1 MNIAIVGTGYVGL
14 VSGTCF
20 SEMGADVTCVDID
33 ELKIRELSQGNIP
46 IYEPGLKEMVLRNVR
61 EGRLHF
67 TTDLASCIDDVS
79 MVFSA
84 VGTPP
89 DEDGSADL
97 QYVLDV
103 ARQFGSLINKYTILV
118 TKSTVPV
125 GTAKKVKEVIKA
137 ELQKRGIDVPFDIAS
152 NPEFLK
158 EGNAIKDF
166 MSPDRV
172 VVGVESEH
180 ARALMERLYRPF
192 LLNNFRV
199 IFTDIPSAEMIKYAA
214 NSMLATRISFMN
226 DIANLC
232 ELVGADVNMVR
243 KGIGSDTRIGSKF
256 LYPGCGYGG
265 SCFPKDVKAL
275 VKTVEKLG
283 YEMKVLKAVE
293 EVNESQKLRVYD
305 KLSNLFNHDLA
316 GKKIAV
322 WGLSFKPE
330 TDDMRE
336 ATSLV
341 VIDRLLESG
350 CQVSVYD
357 PVAMDECRRRFGA
370 DSPIRYATDMYDA
383 VLDADALLLLTEW
396 KIFRMPSWSALHRL
410 MRNHV
415 IIDGRN
421 IYDVAEVRENGFTY
435 SSIGIA

>member
-20 SEMGADVTCVDID
+20 AEMGVDVTCVDVN
-33 ELKIRELSQGNIP
+33 EQKIQALLSGKIP
-46 IYEPGLKEMVLRNVR
+46 IYEPGLDEMVLRNHK

-67 TTDLASCIDDVS
+67 TTDITTCLDNVDI
-79 MVFSA
+79 VFSA

-97 QYVLDV
+97 KYVLEV
-103 ARQFGSLINKYTILV
+103 ARTVGRSMNKYLILV

-125 GTAKKVKEVIKA
+125 GTAKKVKQAIQE
-137 ELQKRGIDVPFDIAS
+137 ELDKRGVVIPFDVAS

-158 EGNAIKDF
+158 EGAAIKDF

-172 VVGVESEH
+172 VIGVESEK
-180 ARALMERLYRPF
+180 AKEMMTKLYRP
-192 LLNNFRV
+192 LMLNNFRV

-243 KGIGSDTRIGSKF
+243 KGISADSRIGSKF

-275 VKTVEKLG
+275 IKTAEKKG
-283 YEMKVLKAVE
+283 YEMRVLKAVE
-293 EVNESQKLRVYD
+293 EVNEEQKSILFKKLQNFFQNDLR
-305 KLSNLFNHDLA
+305 
-316 GKKIAV
+316 GKNIAL
-322 WGLSFKPE
+322 WGLAFKPE

-336 ATSLV
+336 ATSL
-341 VIDRLLESG
+341 IMIQKLTEAG
-350 CQVSVYD
+350 CNVKVYD
-357 PVAMDECRRRFGA
+357 PVAMDECKRRIG
-370 DSPIRYATDMYDA
+370 DTVSYATDMYDA
-383 VLDADALLLLTEW
+383 VLNADALLLLTEW
-396 KIFRMPSWSALHRL
+396 KQFRLPSWGVIKKS
-410 MRNHV
+410 MNHPL

-421 IYDVAEVRENGFTY
+421 IYDAGEMKEFGFY
-435 SSIGIA
+435 YMCIGK